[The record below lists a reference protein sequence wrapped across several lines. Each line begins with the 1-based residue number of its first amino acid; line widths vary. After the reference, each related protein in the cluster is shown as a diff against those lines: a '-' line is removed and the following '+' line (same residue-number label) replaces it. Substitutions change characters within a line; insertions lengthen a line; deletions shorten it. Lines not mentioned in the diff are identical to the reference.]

1 MELHLTIKRIKEM
14 CGAVSFKK
22 GEAFYRANKVSFQ
35 TYSPPI
41 YEAIV
46 EGKENTHVK
55 VEIDKGG
62 QIHASCSCPK
72 LASFNKD
79 CQHIAAVLLAI
90 YNKEQ
95 EKSSILSDDLLSI
108 FEEPPYQS
116 SRQYRYFEDREI
128 IDITFLLTPI
138 GERNSYLF
146 GMKLQIGENS
156 VLNIH
161 DFLENIKNGR
171 KSILSL
177 SFIFDPTIHCFKR
190 EAEEIIQELIQI
202 QIDEQFFKK
211 ETSRSDTL
219 LISPSSWN
227 KLLPLLTKLPEV
239 KMEYGKKVYTGLQM
253 TSRQLSLQFDLEE
266 NEGDH
271 LKLTIKGINEILV
284 LPKYACVVDKGELIH
299 LDEKECRRLISL
311 QEMLQTA
318 KSHFIPI
325 QKEQVP
331 FFLDK
336 ILPELKKLGIVNI
349 AESISHK
356 VQKVPLAAKLYL
368 DRVKNRLLASLEFH
382 YGNLLINPL
391 EHDYLVEK
399 AVFVRETSKE
409 QAILQIMEESQFATT
424 DEGYF
429 MHNEELEYE
438 FLYNQ
443 LPRLQELTQVYAT
456 TAVRNRIVK
465 STAHPMIKVK
475 VKKERTN
482 WLEFKFE
489 LTGIPEQ
496 EIRDLLQALEEKR
509 KYYRLKNGSLLSLE
523 AREFAEIER
532 FLQEV
537 PIQDYESLVTG
548 LELPISKGITFLD
561 RIVDNPLFNPE
572 ESFRQ
577 FLQDIHEPQKLHFEI
592 PDCLTGILRDYQ
604 RHGYYW
610 LKVLASYGFG
620 GILADDMGLGKTL
633 QSITYIQSVIK
644 EVQEKEL
651 PVLIVCP
658 TSVTYNW
665 LSEFMKFT
673 PQIEAIVVD
682 GDKKE
687 RRKLQEKFEQADV
700 IITSYTLLRKDIEW
714 FGQQS
719 FHTVFF
725 DEAQAFKNPITQTF
739 RAVKQIKA
747 QHRFAL
753 TGTPIEN
760 SIEELWAI
768 FHVVFPDLF
777 QGLNHYAH
785 LTKKQIARRS
795 RPFLLRRM
803 KEDVLEELPEKIEIH
818 ESVDLLPEQTKLY
831 VAYLAKLRTDTLKHL
846 DKDTLRKNR
855 IKILAGI
862 TRLRQ
867 ICCHPSLFVDG
878 YKGGSAKFNK
888 LIEIVEESKKSG
900 RRVLIFS
907 QFTKMLALIGQQLS
921 LRNTAYFYL
930 DGQTPSEERVSICD
944 RFNRGENNFFLI
956 SLKAGGTGL
965 NLTGADT
972 VILYDI
978 WWNPAVEEQATDRA
992 HRIGQENTVK
1002 VIKLLTKGTIEE
1014 KMDQLQ
1020 EKKRQLIEEL
1030 IDAKESVSLTEDDIR
1045 ELLMV
1050 EPVEIPH

>member
-1 MELHLTIKRIKEM
+1 MELNLTIKKIKDM
-14 CGAVSFKK
+14 CGTVSFKK
-22 GEAFYRANKVSFQ
+22 GETFYRANKVSFKS
-35 TYSPPI
+35 YSPPT

-55 VEIDKGG
+55 VEINKQG

-72 LASFNKD
+72 LASYNKD
-79 CQHIAAVLLAI
+79 CQHIAAVMLAI
-90 YNKEQ
+90 YNVEQ
-95 EKSSILSDDLLSI
+95 EKTSNLSTGLLSI
-108 FEEPPYQS
+108 FEEQS
-116 SRQYRYFEDREI
+116 YHSSKQLRYFENREI
-128 IDITFLLTPI
+128 IDITFLLKPI
-138 GERNSYLF
+138 GENNSYFL
-146 GMKLQIGENS
+146 GMELQIGGNS

-177 SFIFDPTIHCFKR
+177 SFVFDPVIHCFKR

-202 QIDEQFFKK
+202 QIDEKFFKK
-211 ETSRSDTL
+211 ESSRSETL

-227 KLLPLLTKLPEV
+227 RLLPLLTKLPEV
-239 KMEYGKKVYTGLQM
+239 KMEYGEKVYTDLQM
-253 TSRQLSLQFDLEE
+253 ISHQPSLQFDLEGT
-266 NEGDH
+266 EGEH
-271 LKLTIKGINEILV
+271 LKLIIKGLRDMLV
-284 LPKYACVVDKGELIH
+284 LPRYACIVDKGEIIH
-299 LDEKECRRLISL
+299 IDEKDCRRLISL
-311 QEMLQTA
+311 QEMLYA
-318 KSHFIPI
+318 SKSPFIPI
-325 QKEQVP
+325 QKEQIP
-331 FFLDK
+331 LFLDK
-336 ILPELKKLGIVNI
+336 ILPELKKLGIVNV

-356 VQKVPLAAKLYL
+356 VRKVPLEAKLYL
-368 DRVKNRLLASLEFH
+368 DRVKNRLLASIEFH

-409 QAILQIMEESQFATT
+409 QAILQIMEESEFATT

-443 LPRLQELTQVYAT
+443 LPRLQELVQVYAT
-456 TAVRNRIVK
+456 TAVRNRIFR
-465 STAHPMIKVK
+465 SPTHPMIKVK

-537 PIQDYESLVTG
+537 PIQDYETLASG
-548 LELPISKGITFLD
+548 LDLPISKGITFLD
-561 RIVDNPLFNPE
+561 KIVDNPLFNPE

-577 FLQDIHEPQKLHFEI
+577 FLQDISEPQKLQFEI
-592 PDCLTGILRDYQ
+592 PAGLTGILRDYQ
-604 RHGYYW
+604 KHGFYW
-610 LKVLASYGFG
+610 LKILASYGFG

-633 QSITYIQSVIK
+633 QSITYIQSVVK
-644 EVQEKEL
+644 EVQEEEC
-651 PVLIVCP
+651 PILIVCP

-673 PQIEAIVVD
+673 PEIEAIVVD

-687 RRKLQEKFEQADV
+687 RRKIQERVKEANV

-714 FGQQS
+714 FRQQS

-739 RAVKQIKA
+739 RAVKEIKA
-747 QHRFAL
+747 KHRFAL

-803 KEDVLEELPEKIEIH
+803 KEDVLEELPEKVEIH
-818 ESVDLLPEQTKLY
+818 ESVELLPEQTKLY

-867 ICCHPSLFVDG
+867 ICCHPSLFIDR

-888 LIEIVEESKKSG
+888 LLEIVEESRRSG

-921 LRNTAYFYL
+921 LRDISYFYL
-930 DGQTPSEERVSICD
+930 DGQTPSEERVDICD

-992 HRIGQENTVK
+992 HRMGQENTVK

-1030 IDAKESVSLTEDDIR
+1030 IDAKESATLTEDDIR